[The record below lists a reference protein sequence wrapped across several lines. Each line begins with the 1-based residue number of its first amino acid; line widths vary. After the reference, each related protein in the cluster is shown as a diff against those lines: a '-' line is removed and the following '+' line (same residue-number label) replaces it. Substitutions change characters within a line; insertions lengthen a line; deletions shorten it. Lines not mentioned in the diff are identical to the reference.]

1 MRYIDNGHGDP
12 RDDALFSWLR
22 NVLTADVVG
31 IRWQSGFFEAGVLGV
46 FSPTFERLAHAELDA
61 VVLVGSND
69 CETQASAV
77 HQLVDALGL
86 PRPNALLGVVSYADG
101 FYHPKTIHLC
111 YRGGRQAAYVGSSN
125 LTSRGI
131 NGLNIEAGMV
141 LDTDEGDPGDVL
153 DRIELAIR
161 QWFVLRPEGLFEVES
176 HDDVDRLQE
185 RGILAIE
192 RPARP
197 PRGEGGQPGGERLPR
212 RGRRHLLPPLPDRG
226 DEEGDDADDGPEEG
240 SQVEG
245 PVLIAE
251 LAGPGRWG
259 QAAFPQRFVDD
270 FFQVQ
275 PGTGDALRL
284 VPVTQ
289 AAGEGRE
296 ERAACGHKAGSRN
309 WYYELG
315 LAAAIGRYPRPPS
328 KPIGVF
334 HRIAHQTC
342 RYTILMPNDGA
353 YPLVAD
359 CLAANRPNRR
369 RNELPRA
376 IVPAQVLQNAWP
388 DNWFFEA

>member
-12 RDDALFSWLR
+12 REDALFPWLR
-22 NVLTADVVG
+22 NVLTVDVIG

-46 FSPTFERLAHAELDA
+46 FSETFQRLAREHLDA
-61 VVLVGSND
+61 VVVIGSND
-69 CETQASAV
+69 GETQAAAV
-77 HQLVDALGL
+77 RKLVGVLGL

-101 FYHPKTIHLC
+101 FFHPKTIHIC
-111 YRGGRQAAYVGSSN
+111 YRGGRQVAYVGSSN

-141 LDTDEGDPGDVL
+141 LDTDEGDPADVL
-153 DRIELAIR
+153 DGIESAIR
-161 QWFVLRPEGLFEVES
+161 QWFALRPEGLFEVENE
-176 HDDVDRLQE
+176 DDVDQLQE
-185 RGILAIE
+185 RGILTTE

-197 PRGEGGQPGGERLPR
+197 PRGEGGQPDGDRLPR

-226 DEEGDDADDGPEEG
+226 DEEDDDADDGSAEG
-240 SQVEG
+240 PQVEG
-245 PVLIAE
+245 AVLIAE

-259 QAAFPQRFVDD
+259 QAAFPQRFVDE

-275 PGTGDALRL
+275 PGTGDVLRL
-284 VPVTQ
+284 LPVTEPD
-289 AAGEGRE
+289 GVGRE
-296 ERAACGHKAGSRN
+296 ERVACGHKADSRN

-353 YPLVAD
+353 YQLVAD

-376 IVPAQVLQNAWP
+376 IVRAQILQDAWP
-388 DNWFFEA
+388 DNWFFEV